1 MTRFPRF
8 HRTGRLATQRI
19 VMAIVTVSAAG
30 ALARPAAAQ
39 VYWGDSDR
47 YHGDRY
53 RNNNYND
60 YNYRLRQYQQH
71 DFFFPFSGFMRPP
84 PVVDSTGAAAA
95 KIGNAADYDDRRH
108 RRFDGRLVGLW
119 A

>member
-19 VMAIVTVSAAG
+19 VVAIVTVSAAG

-60 YNYRLRQYQQH
+60 YNYRRRQYQQH
-71 DFFFPFSGFMRPP
+71 DFFLPFSGFMRPP
-84 PVVDSTGAAAA
+84 PVVDSTKAPPPRKLEQSREGFCRRRQAALLA
-95 KIGNAADYDDRRH
+95 
-108 RRFDGRLVGLW
+108 
-119 A
+119 